1 MIEDVRKGNTIANM
15 MDGPNSKEATGETRI
30 YGIQSGG

>member
-1 MIEDVRKGNTIANM
+1 MIEDVRIGNTIANM

-30 YGIQSGG
+30 YGLESEG